1 MTTRRIP
8 SVLQHDAMDC
18 GVACISMIC
27 EWYGIYA
34 PIPDLK
40 KSCVPTKEGV
50 SLKRIST
57 TLEELGF
64 NVVGGRATTKLL
76 IEKAV
81 LPVILHW
88 SQNHFVVLFK
98 ITNKHG
104 KYTFHVSDPAV
115 GVITYTQEEFEKKWI
130 STRTH
135 DEDKGIALFIYNN
148 QNVWGKQSFQKPT
161 PKYRPALV
169 QLMPYFG
176 RYKYFFLL
184 LVCGYIIISLL
195 QLILPYL
202 TQSIVDVGIANKDL
216 SIITLILIA
225 QLMLLIGATSVR
237 MVNNW
242 ITLHISTRVS
252 ISLISDFLIRLV
264 KSPMEF
270 FDHKKIGDTVQRIGD
285 HDRIENFITTQSLSL
300 LYSII
305 TLVVFS
311 IVMLTYN
318 VKIFIVFLAFSTV
331 YFVWLLIFMKKRK
344 VLDYKF
350 FGISSASQGA
360 TYQLISG
367 IQEAK
372 LQNNTQEQRW
382 KWEDIRV
389 DLFDANIEQLKLS
402 QKQQIGSTFIN
413 ESKNIVITI
422 IAASLVINGSIT
434 LGMMLAIQYIIGQL
448 SVPVIQIANY
458 IYNIQDVKIS
468 LERINEIKNQKD
480 ENADRHNSLNI
491 TDNSIKI
498 KNLSFRYEG
507 SSVNVL
513 KNINLTVDN
522 NETVAIVGSSGSG
535 KTTLLKLILQY
546 YLPQNGCIEMGGTDL
561 RDVNVQSLWDRCG
574 VVMQDG
580 YIFSDTIAKNI
591 ATSTDEIDLFR
602 LKYAADMAR
611 LSPFIES
618 LPLKYNTIVGDD
630 GRSLSSGQRQR
641 LLIARAI
648 YKNADFLF
656 FDEATNALDATNEK
670 FILQNINQFIHN
682 KTALIIAHRLST
694 VKHADKIVVLEDGYV
709 VESGTHD
716 ELINNKSYYY
726 NLVKN
731 QLELNN

>member
-64 NVVGGRATTKLL
+64 NVVGGRATIKLL
-76 IEKAV
+76 VEKAV

-104 KYTFHVSDPAV
+104 KYVFHVSDPAV

-148 QNVWGKQSFQKPT
+148 QNVWGKQSFQKST
-161 PKYRPALV
+161 KKYRPAVV

-468 LERINEIKNQKD
+468 LERINEIKNHLT

-498 KNLSFRYEG
+498 KNLSFRYED
-507 SSVNVL
+507 SSVDVL

-591 ATSTDEIDLFR
+591 ATSTDEIDLSR

-716 ELINNKSYYY
+716 ELISNKSYYY

>member
-1 MTTRRIP
+1 MKTRRIP

-161 PKYRPALV
+161 QKYRPALV
-169 QLMPYFG
+169 QLIPYFG

-507 SSVNVL
+507 SSVDVL

-591 ATSTDEIDLFR
+591 ATSTDEIDLSR

>member
-76 IEKAV
+76 VEKAV

-98 ITNKHG
+98 ITNKHR
-104 KYTFHVSDPAV
+104 KYVFHVSDPAV

-148 QNVWGKQSFQKPT
+148 QNVWGKQSFQKST
-161 PKYRPALV
+161 KKYRPAVV

-176 RYKYFFLL
+176 RSKYFFLL

-507 SSVNVL
+507 SSVDVL

-591 ATSTDEIDLFR
+591 ATSTDEIDLSR

-716 ELINNKSYYY
+716 ELISNKSYYY

>member
-1 MTTRRIP
+1 
-8 SVLQHDAMDC
+8 
-18 GVACISMIC
+18 
-27 EWYGIYA
+27 
-34 PIPDLK
+34 
-40 KSCVPTKEGV
+40 
-50 SLKRIST
+50 
-57 TLEELGF
+57 
-64 NVVGGRATTKLL
+64 
-76 IEKAV
+76 
-81 LPVILHW
+81 
-88 SQNHFVVLFK
+88 
-98 ITNKHG
+98 
-104 KYTFHVSDPAV
+104 
-115 GVITYTQEEFEKKWI
+115 
-130 STRTH
+130 
-135 DEDKGIALFIYNN
+135 
-148 QNVWGKQSFQKPT
+148 
-161 PKYRPALV
+161 
-169 QLMPYFG
+169 
-176 RYKYFFLL
+176 
-184 LVCGYIIISLL
+184 
-195 QLILPYL
+195 
-202 TQSIVDVGIANKDL
+202 
-216 SIITLILIA
+216 
-225 QLMLLIGATSVR
+225 
-237 MVNNW
+237 
-242 ITLHISTRVS
+242 
-252 ISLISDFLIRLV
+252 
-264 KSPMEF
+264 MEF

-507 SSVNVL
+507 SSVDVL

-591 ATSTDEIDLFR
+591 ATSTDEIDLSR

-670 FILQNINQFIHN
+670 FILQNINQFILN

-716 ELINNKSYYY
+716 ELISNKSYYY

>member
-76 IEKAV
+76 VEKAV

-98 ITNKHG
+98 ITNKHR
-104 KYTFHVSDPAV
+104 KYVFHVSDPAV
-115 GVITYTQEEFEKKWI
+115 GVITYTQVEFEKKWI

-148 QNVWGKQSFQKPT
+148 QNVWGKQSFQKST
-161 PKYRPALV
+161 KKYRPAVV

-507 SSVNVL
+507 SSVDVL

-591 ATSTDEIDLFR
+591 ATSTDEIDLSR

-716 ELINNKSYYY
+716 ELISNKSYYY

>member
-1 MTTRRIP
+1 MKTRRIP

-40 KSCVPTKEGV
+40 KSCMPTKEGV

-104 KYTFHVSDPAV
+104 KYVFHVSDPAV

-135 DEDKGIALFIYNN
+135 NEDKGIALFIYNN
-148 QNVWGKQSFQKPT
+148 QNVWGKRSSQKPT
-161 PKYRPALV
+161 KKYRSALV

-184 LVCGYIIISLL
+184 LICGYIIISLL

-331 YFVWLLIFMKKRK
+331 YFVWLLIFIKKRK
-344 VLDYKF
+344 ILDYKF

-448 SVPVIQIANY
+448 SVPVMQIANY

-480 ENADRHNSLNI
+480 ENADRHDSLNI

-507 SSVNVL
+507 SSADVL

-546 YLPQNGCIEMGGTDL
+546 YLPQNGSIEMGGTDL

-591 ATSTDEIDLFR
+591 ATSTEEIDLSR
-602 LKYAADMAR
+602 LKHAADMAR

-670 FILQNINQFIHN
+670 FILQNIDQFVNN

-694 VKHADKIVVLEDGYV
+694 VKNADKIVVLEDGYI

>member
-1 MTTRRIP
+1 MKTRRIP

-40 KSCVPTKEGV
+40 KSCMPTKEGV

-64 NVVGGRATTKLL
+64 NAVGGRATTKLL

-81 LPVILHW
+81 LAVILHW

-104 KYTFHVSDPAV
+104 KYVFHVSDPAV

-135 DEDKGIALFIYNN
+135 NEDKGIALFIYNN
-148 QNVWGKQSFQKPT
+148 QNVWGKRSFQKPT
-161 PKYRPALV
+161 KKYRSALV

-184 LVCGYIIISLL
+184 LICGYIIISLL

-344 VLDYKF
+344 ILDYKF

-448 SVPVIQIANY
+448 SVPVMQIANY

-480 ENADRHNSLNI
+480 ENADRHDSLNI

-507 SSVNVL
+507 SSADVL

-546 YLPQNGCIEMGGTDL
+546 YLPQNGSIEMGGTDL
-561 RDVNVQSLWDRCG
+561 RDVNVQSLLDRCG

-591 ATSTDEIDLFR
+591 ATSTEEIDLSR
-602 LKYAADMAR
+602 LKHAADMAR

-670 FILQNINQFIHN
+670 FILQNIDQFVNN

-694 VKHADKIVVLEDGYV
+694 VKNADKIVVLEDGYI

>member
-1 MTTRRIP
+1 MKTRRIP

-76 IEKAV
+76 VEKAV

-98 ITNKHG
+98 ITNKHR
-104 KYTFHVSDPAV
+104 KYVFHVSDPAV

-148 QNVWGKQSFQKPT
+148 QNVWGKQSFQKST
-161 PKYRPALV
+161 KKYRPAVV

-507 SSVNVL
+507 SSVDVL

-591 ATSTDEIDLFR
+591 ATSTDEIDLSR

-670 FILQNINQFIHN
+670 FILQNIDQFVNN

-716 ELINNKSYYY
+716 ELISNKSYYY

>member
-64 NVVGGRATTKLL
+64 NVVGGRATIKLL
-76 IEKAV
+76 VEKAV

-98 ITNKHG
+98 ITNKHR
-104 KYTFHVSDPAV
+104 KYVFHVSDPAV

-148 QNVWGKQSFQKPT
+148 QNVWGKQSFQKST
-161 PKYRPALV
+161 KKYRPAVV

-507 SSVNVL
+507 SSVDVL

-591 ATSTDEIDLFR
+591 ATSTDEIDLSR

-709 VESGTHD
+709 AESGTHD
-716 ELINNKSYYY
+716 ELISNKSYYY

>member
-1 MTTRRIP
+1 MKTRRIP

-161 PKYRPALV
+161 KKYRSALV
-169 QLMPYFG
+169 QLIPYFG

-507 SSVNVL
+507 SSVDVL

>member
-104 KYTFHVSDPAV
+104 KYVFHVSDPAV

-161 PKYRPALV
+161 KKYRPTLV

-184 LVCGYIIISLL
+184 LVCGYIIISLI

-413 ESKNIVITI
+413 ESKNIIITI

-507 SSVNVL
+507 SSVDVL

-546 YLPQNGCIEMGGTDL
+546 YLPQNGCIEMGGTNL

-591 ATSTDEIDLFR
+591 ATSTDEIDLTR

>member
-64 NVVGGRATTKLL
+64 NVVGGRATIKLL
-76 IEKAV
+76 VEKAV

-104 KYTFHVSDPAV
+104 KYVFHVSDPAV

-148 QNVWGKQSFQKPT
+148 QNVWGKQSFQKST
-161 PKYRPALV
+161 KKYRPALV

-184 LVCGYIIISLL
+184 LVCGYIIINLL

-507 SSVNVL
+507 SSVDVL

-591 ATSTDEIDLFR
+591 ATSTDEIDLSR

-716 ELINNKSYYY
+716 ELISNKSYYY

>member
-1 MTTRRIP
+1 MKTRRIP

-40 KSCVPTKEGV
+40 KSCMPTKEGV

-64 NVVGGRATTKLL
+64 NAVGGRATTKLL

-104 KYTFHVSDPAV
+104 KYVFHVSDPAV

-135 DEDKGIALFIYNN
+135 NEDKGIALFIYNN
-148 QNVWGKQSFQKPT
+148 QNVWGKRSFQKPT
-161 PKYRPALV
+161 KKYRSALV

-184 LVCGYIIISLL
+184 LICGYIIISLL

-344 VLDYKF
+344 ILDYKF

-448 SVPVIQIANY
+448 SVPVMQIANY

-480 ENADRHNSLNI
+480 ENADRHDSLHI

-507 SSVNVL
+507 SSADVL

-546 YLPQNGCIEMGGTDL
+546 YLPQNGSIEMGGTDL

-591 ATSTDEIDLFR
+591 ATSTEEIDLSR
-602 LKYAADMAR
+602 LKHAADMAR

-670 FILQNINQFIHN
+670 FILQNIDQFVNN

-694 VKHADKIVVLEDGYV
+694 VKNADKIVVLEDGYI

>member
-76 IEKAV
+76 VEKAV

-98 ITNKHG
+98 ITNKHR
-104 KYTFHVSDPAV
+104 KYVFHVSDPAV

-148 QNVWGKQSFQKPT
+148 QNVWGKQSFQKST
-161 PKYRPALV
+161 KKYRPAVV

-350 FGISSASQGA
+350 FGISSASKGA

-434 LGMMLAIQYIIGQL
+434 LGMMLAIQYVIGQL

-507 SSVNVL
+507 SSVDVL

-591 ATSTDEIDLFR
+591 ATSTDEIDLSR

-709 VESGTHD
+709 AESGTHD
-716 ELINNKSYYY
+716 ELISNKSYYY

>member
-76 IEKAV
+76 VEKAV

-98 ITNKHG
+98 ITNKHR
-104 KYTFHVSDPAV
+104 KYVFHVSDPAV

-148 QNVWGKQSFQKPT
+148 QNVWGKQSFQKST
-161 PKYRPALV
+161 KKYRPAVV

-507 SSVNVL
+507 SSVDVL

-591 ATSTDEIDLFR
+591 ATSTDEIDLSR

-656 FDEATNALDATNEK
+656 FDETTNALDATNEK

-709 VESGTHD
+709 AESGTHD
-716 ELINNKSYYY
+716 ELISNKSYYY

>member
-50 SLKRIST
+50 SLKRISS

-76 IEKAV
+76 VEKAV

-98 ITNKHG
+98 ITNKHR
-104 KYTFHVSDPAV
+104 KYVFHVSDPAV

-148 QNVWGKQSFQKPT
+148 QNVWGKQSFQKST
-161 PKYRPALV
+161 KKYRPAVV

-507 SSVNVL
+507 SSVDVL

-591 ATSTDEIDLFR
+591 ATSTDEIDLSR

-716 ELINNKSYYY
+716 ELISNKSYYY

>member
-76 IEKAV
+76 VEKAV

-98 ITNKHG
+98 ITNKHR
-104 KYTFHVSDPAV
+104 KYVFQSRDPAV

-148 QNVWGKQSFQKPT
+148 QNVWGKQSFQKST
-161 PKYRPALV
+161 KKYRPAVV

-507 SSVNVL
+507 SSVDVL

-591 ATSTDEIDLFR
+591 ATSTDEIDLSR

-709 VESGTHD
+709 AESGTHD
-716 ELINNKSYYY
+716 ELISNKSYYY

>member
-76 IEKAV
+76 VEKAV

-98 ITNKHG
+98 ITNKHR
-104 KYTFHVSDPAV
+104 KYFFHVSDPAV

-148 QNVWGKQSFQKPT
+148 QNVWGKQSFQKST
-161 PKYRPALV
+161 KKYRPAVV

-507 SSVNVL
+507 SSVDVL

-591 ATSTDEIDLFR
+591 ATSTDEIDLSR

-716 ELINNKSYYY
+716 ELISNKSYYY

>member
-50 SLKRIST
+50 SLKRSPT

-76 IEKAV
+76 VEKAV

-98 ITNKHG
+98 ITNKHR
-104 KYTFHVSDPAV
+104 KYVFHVSDPAV

-148 QNVWGKQSFQKPT
+148 QNVWGKQSFQKST
-161 PKYRPALV
+161 KKYRPAVV

-507 SSVNVL
+507 SSVDVL

-591 ATSTDEIDLFR
+591 ATSTDEIDLSR

-716 ELINNKSYYY
+716 ELISNKSYYY

>member
-64 NVVGGRATTKLL
+64 NVVGGRATIKLL
-76 IEKAV
+76 VEKAV

-104 KYTFHVSDPAV
+104 KYVFHVSDPAV

-148 QNVWGKQSFQKPT
+148 QNVWGKQSFQKST
-161 PKYRPALV
+161 KKYRPALV

-184 LVCGYIIISLL
+184 LVFGYIMISLL

-507 SSVNVL
+507 SSVDVL

-591 ATSTDEIDLFR
+591 ATSTDEIDLSR

-716 ELINNKSYYY
+716 ELISNKSYYY

>member
-64 NVVGGRATTKLL
+64 NVVGGRATIKLL
-76 IEKAV
+76 VEKAV

-104 KYTFHVSDPAV
+104 KYVFHVSDPAV

-148 QNVWGKQSFQKPT
+148 QNVWGKQSFQKST
-161 PKYRPALV
+161 KKYRPAVV

-507 SSVNVL
+507 SSVDVL

-591 ATSTDEIDLFR
+591 ATSTDEIDLSR

-709 VESGTHD
+709 AESGTHD
-716 ELINNKSYYY
+716 ELISNKSYYY